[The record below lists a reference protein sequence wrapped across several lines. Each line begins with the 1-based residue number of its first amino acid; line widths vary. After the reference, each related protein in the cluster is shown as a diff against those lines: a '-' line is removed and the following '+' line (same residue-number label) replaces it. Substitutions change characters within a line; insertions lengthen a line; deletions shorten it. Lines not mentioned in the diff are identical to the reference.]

1 MSTAYRGGGGGV
13 QEGRCA
19 RSYQCSHWTNISFA
33 ILKIEYLARPNSLLW
48 PNSTGLWQY
57 EETRNTEN

>member
-1 MSTAYRGGGGGV
+1 MGEGV
-13 QEGRCA
+13 RCA
-19 RSYQCSHWTNISFA
+19 RIYQCSHRTNISFA

-48 PNSTGLWQY
+48 PNSRQY